1 MVRIASQPVQKGGV
15 GEAEAKVEAKWEAEA
30 KGGRH
35 NENHQHPGHQH
46 QGHQRQGHPQ
56 PQSQNQRHQHQGYHD
71 QPQKR
76 KNQQERRSSQNHQPQ
91 SKKPHGRHQCHM
103 LAARDC
109 MMLSGS
115 MKFANIVKGL
125 QASTHFT

>member
-1 MVRIASQPVQKGGV
+1 MEV
-15 GEAEAKVEAKWEAEA
+15 EAKVEAKGEAEA
-30 KGGRH
+30 KEGRH

-56 PQSQNQRHQHQGYHD
+56 PQRHQHQGYHD

-91 SKKPHGRHQCHM
+91 SKKPHGCHQCHR
-103 LAARDC
+103 LAVRTC
-109 MMLSGS
+109 MMLSSGR
-115 MKFANIVKGL
+115 KFVKIVEGL
-125 QASTHFT
+125 QTNTNFTRALEIEMGLRG